1 MSAAERGKA
10 ALFAAAGFDAPEAT
24 LAPTPAAPGCSP
36 QELVRLSGGKVR
48 PSTAEAMDEATR
60 ATLGGYYRVRGQNE
74 AHAARMNARLDA
86 VVRGL
91 RGSPA
96 PVEDALAS
104 TSPTGTTQ
112 AQGASRAPWTDE
124 ELGRVEERMRAV
136 YKTEERWLEALA
148 TRTDALM
155 RHYPG
160 RSRSWVEQWCA
171 EAELYREAA
180 AEIGLA

>member
-1 MSAAERGKA
+1 
-10 ALFAAAGFDAPEAT
+10 
-24 LAPTPAAPGCSP
+24 
-36 QELVRLSGGKVR
+36 
-48 PSTAEAMDEATR
+48 
-60 ATLGGYYRVRGQNE
+60 
-74 AHAARMNARLDA
+74 
-86 VVRGL
+86 
-91 RGSPA
+91 
-96 PVEDALAS
+96 
-104 TSPTGTTQ
+104 
-112 AQGASRAPWTDE
+112 ASRAPWTDE